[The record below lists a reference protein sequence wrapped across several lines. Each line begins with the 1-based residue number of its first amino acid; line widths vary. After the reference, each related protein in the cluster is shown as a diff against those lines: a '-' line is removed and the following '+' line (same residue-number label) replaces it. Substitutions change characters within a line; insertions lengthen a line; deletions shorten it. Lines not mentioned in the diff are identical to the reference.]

1 VKKHDSIM
9 VVVDKF
15 TKETH
20 FISVKTTQKETNIA
34 YIYMKEAARLHG
46 VPKAIVLDK
55 DQKFTYNFLKGLF
68 KGYGTNLNISTTYH
82 LKLDGKT

>member
-1 VKKHDSIM
+1 MKKHDSIM
-9 VVVDKF
+9 VVVDKL

-20 FISVKTTQKETNIA
+20 FILVKTTQKETNIA
-34 YIYMKEAARLHG
+34 YIYVKEAVRLHG

-55 DQKFTYNFLKGLF
+55 YQKFTYNFLKGLF

-82 LKLDGKT
+82 LELDGKT